1 MGRRSQAGLSDF
13 TGGYDTLAGI
23 GRDDAV
29 ERFDSSVLEYI
40 EEGPGGGE
48 LPFGDSAEGFRG
60 ALALGGGLCGHLLFR
75 RAGVGRPSAS
85 EGGYSV

>member
-48 LPFGDSAEGFRG
+48 LPFGDSAEGFVAHSRWE
-60 ALALGGGLCGHLLFR
+60 A
-75 RAGVGRPSAS
+75 VMRPPPVPAS
-85 EGGYSV
+85 WCW